1 MNYCV
6 AAFGIILLIST
17 IQWFVDGRKNYHGP
31 QIDME
36 AMRKG
41 EVIGV
46 TGDLQDDGRA
56 QPEEGIEKDE
66 I

>member
-17 IQWFVDGRKNYHGP
+17 IQWFVDGRKSYRGP
-31 QIDME
+31 QINME

-41 EVIGV
+41 EAVGMG
-46 TGDLQDDGRA
+46 GDMQEDSKDK
-56 QPEEGIEKDE
+56 EEKDV
-66 I
+66 